1 MNAVAPENE
10 AQQQY
15 WNEPAGKVWTT
26 WQEHMDRQLE
36 PLGLA
41 AIDAAAPAAGE
52 NVLDVGCGCGHT
64 TLQIA
69 ERVGRESG
77 KATGAD
83 ISASMLAR
91 AAERAVATGT
101 ENARFVVADAQ
112 VATAAAVGGPFDA
125 VVSRFGVM
133 FFADPIAAFTNLGA
147 LTRPGGRLS
156 FVCWQAPSQNAW
168 MSTLGRELRD
178 ILPEQPPVDPL
189 APGPF
194 AFADPARV
202 RLVVES
208 GGWANVSVDPCV
220 RTMQLFGTDDFVTAV
235 EGSLLIG
242 GAARLL
248 AGATED
254 QRTQAHAIAERVMRS
269 FWSDGGALSDGAC
282 WLVTA
287 KRP

>member
-15 WNEPAGKVWTT
+15 WNDPAGKVWTT

-41 AIDAAAPAAGE
+41 AIDAVAPGPGE
-52 NVLDVGCGCGHT
+52 HILDVGCGCGHT
-64 TLQIA
+64 TLHLA
-69 ERVGRESG
+69 AAVGTSG
-77 KATGAD
+77 KATGVD
-83 ISASMLAR
+83 ISSSMLIR
-91 AAERAVATGT
+91 AAERASEVGAA
-101 ENARFVVADAQ
+101 NCRFVVADAQ

-125 VVSRFGVM
+125 VASRFGVM
-133 FFADPIAAFTNLGA
+133 FFADPIAAFTNLGS

-168 MSTLGRELRD
+168 MSTLGSELRA
-178 ILPEQPPVDPL
+178 ILPEQPPFDPL

-194 AFADPARV
+194 AFADPARA
-202 RLVVES
+202 RHVVES
-208 GGWANVSVDPCV
+208 GGWANVSVDPCF
-220 RTMQLFGTDDFVTAV
+220 RTMQLFGTEDFETAV

-254 QRTQAHAIAERVMRS
+254 QRTQARAIAERVIRS

-287 KRP
+287 QRPK